1 MSFKKNVSV
10 GLLVCLSVDMSI
22 SLSVSLSVHL
32 SIGMSISL
40 SVILSVHLS
49 DFNGPL
55 VCQLVFRC
63 IFPFTQKTKRPILRL
78 KVDLHFTMFE

>member
-1 MSFKKNVSV
+1 MSLKKNVSV
-10 GLLVCLSVDMSI
+10 GLLVCLSVGMSI
-22 SLSVSLSVHL
+22 SLSVS
-32 SIGMSISL
+32 
-40 SVILSVHLS
+40 LSVHLS

-55 VCQLVFRC
+55 VCQSVCWC